1 MSSDSNVERIHA
13 AWLVEMSKGRGE
25 RQANNL
31 DAAFTHFERAHIL
44 GQRFTVLHVRSHWE
58 MFRIAWRRKDVPEF
72 VGQVSRMVAATL
84 FSRIWVPIGN
94 TGGANVSA
102 FKPMP
107 IPEDLAAI
115 LNESSKSK

>member
-13 AWLVEMSKGRGE
+13 AWLIEMSKGCSE
-25 RQANNL
+25 LQANNL

-44 GQRFTVLHVRSHWE
+44 GQRFTVLHVRSHWG
-58 MFRIAWRRKDVPEF
+58 MFRIAWRCKDVAEF
-72 VGQVSRMVAATL
+72 VGQVSRMVAASL
-84 FSRIWVPIGN
+84 FSRIWVPVGN